1 MSIARRDMFPLLGAA
16 LVAPGTAGAV
26 ASFPLAAAS
35 GTTTFVKPDERDIR
49 AHLGITENPYGPSA
63 PARRAI
69 VDWAPHAAKYPQMD
83 AQLIRR
89 ISEIEQVPPECV
101 HIANG
106 SLEALSLFT
115 VAVARVGHVLAP
127 EPTYATHL
135 NYAAR
140 QGVKTHWF
148 PLARDHQIDLEG
160 MAAAVLPSTT
170 LVYICNPNNPTGLL
184 LEPEALKAFARKISA
199 RVPVLVDEAFIELAP
214 ERQRHTLVPLVRDGH
229 DVIVTRTFSKVYGMG
244 GLRIGYAIAR
254 PERVKMLRG
263 LTPTSRNGAGL
274 AAAMATLGDETFLR
288 GSIGYLTTCREK
300 IYRILETNGVQYL
313 PSNGGYVYADMG
325 RPAKVV
331 QERLR
336 AEGVT
341 VRLFEGQEYQNWMR
355 IGTAT
360 PAELDIFANVLPKV
374 LSAF

>member
-1 MSIARRDMFPLLGAA
+1 MFPLLGAA
-16 LVAPGTAGAV
+16 FVAPGTAGAV

-148 PLARDHQIDLEG
+148 PLARDHQIDLDG

-300 IYRILETNGVQYL
+300 IYRIFETNGVQYL

-325 RPAKVV
+325 RPARVV

>member
-1 MSIARRDMFPLLGAA
+1 MSIARRDLFPLLGAA
-16 LVAPGTAGAV
+16 LVAPGAAGAI
-26 ASFPLAAAS
+26 ASPSVGKAPGATA
-35 GTTTFVKPDERDIR
+35 FVKPDERGIR

-63 PARRAI
+63 AARRAI
-69 VDWAPHAAKYPQMD
+69 VDWVPHAAKYTQLD
-83 AQLIRR
+83 AQLIRQ
-89 ISEIEQVPPECV
+89 ISDAEQVPPECV

-115 VAVARVGHVLAP
+115 VAVARVGHVLSP

-135 NYAAR
+135 GYAAR
-140 QGVKTHWF
+140 QGIATHWL
-148 PLARDHQIDLEG
+148 PLAKDHQIDLEA

-184 LEPEALKAFARKISA
+184 LEPGALKAFAKKISD

-244 GLRIGYAIAR
+244 GLRIGYVIAR

-274 AAAMATLGDETFLR
+274 AAALATLGDETFLR
-288 GSIGYLTTCREK
+288 GSIGYLTACRER
-300 IYRILETNGVQYL
+300 IYRILEANGLHSL
-313 PSNGGYVYADMG
+313 PSHGGYVYTDTG
-325 RPAKVV
+325 RPAKLV

-336 AEGVT
+336 AQGVT
-341 VRLFEGQEYQNWMR
+341 VRLFEGQGYQNWMR

-360 PAELDIFANVLPKV
+360 PAELDIFSHVLPKV
-374 LSAF
+374 LASF